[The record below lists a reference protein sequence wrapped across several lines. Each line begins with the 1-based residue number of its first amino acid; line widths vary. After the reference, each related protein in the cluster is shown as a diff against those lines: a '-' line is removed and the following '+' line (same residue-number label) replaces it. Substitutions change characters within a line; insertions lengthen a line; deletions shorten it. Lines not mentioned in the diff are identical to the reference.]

1 MGTQISEK
9 EIYGVAE
16 KSTIVGF
23 QQSVS
28 VPFFCHDILGACDFI
43 SISEYVKYMNDKL
56 LDFGFLQIYYY
67 SA

>member
-1 MGTQISEK
+1 MGTHRSEK

-43 SISEYVKYMNDKL
+43 SISEYVKYMNDKIL
-56 LDFGFLQIYYY
+56 YFGFLQLY
-67 SA
+67 

>member
-9 EIYGVAE
+9 EISGVAE
-16 KSTIVGF
+16 KSTILDF

-43 SISEYVKYMNDKL
+43 SISEYVKYMNDKIL
-56 LDFGFLQIYYY
+56 YFGFLQLY
-67 SA
+67 

>member
-1 MGTQISEK
+1 MHMVLHK
-9 EIYGVAE
+9 EISGVTE
-16 KSTIVGF
+16 KSTILGF

-28 VPFFCHDILGACDFI
+28 VPFFCHDVMGAFDFI